1 MSLLLEFLDVRQT
14 AWGVLQALGPIL
26 VFFLVLQALRFR
38 LPREYMLGIIRG
50 VALTFVGLVLFL
62 QGVQVGFLPAGESL
76 GRSLGQ
82 IGSLWLLM
90 PVGFCLGF
98 AATVAEPSVRV
109 LGHEVEKASLG
120 RIKSWVIVLTLS
132 LGVAFL
138 MALAMLRVTQGISIL
153 YFLVPGYLAA
163 IALMRC
169 TPPAFVGIAFDSGAA
184 STGPMTATF
193 VMSLMLG
200 IAAQMEGRDP
210 VRDGFGLV
218 AMVTMAPILAIMCLG
233 CIQEF
238 LGRKR

>member
-14 AWGVLQALGPIL
+14 AWGVLQSLGPIL
-26 VFFLVLQALRFR
+26 AFFLALQALRYR
-38 LPREYMLGIIRG
+38 LPREYMLGVVKG
-50 VALTFVGLVLFL
+50 VVLTFVGLVLFL

-98 AATVAEPSVRV
+98 AATIAEPSVRV
-109 LGHEVEKASLG
+109 LGYEVEKASLG
-120 RIKSWVIVLTLS
+120 RIKGRVIVLTLS
-132 LGVAFL
+132 LGVATL

-163 IALMRC
+163 IVLMYC
-169 TPPAFVGIAFDSGAA
+169 APPDFVGIAFDSGAA

-193 VMSLMLG
+193 VTSLMLG

-210 VRDGFGLV
+210 FRDGFGLI
-218 AMVTMAPILAIMCLG
+218 AMVTMAPIIAIMCLG
-233 CIQEF
+233 CVQAFI
-238 LGRKR
+238 GRKR